1 MGLLDG
7 ILILWIIKQNYKKY
21 RGKDDNSNP
30 PHGDD
35 LNTKNSSHK
44 LDLLVLLNHF
54 HQLF

>member
-1 MGLLDG
+1 M
-7 ILILWIIKQNYKKY
+7 KQNYKN